1 MKDIYQIFNEKLDEL
16 SKFPEKEKKFRA
28 IVPLGANVP
37 VEVQVNCAE
46 AVLKGKIEEAQRI
59 VITKHNGRVEN
70 FDESNPMHRADGAPT
85 STTNNAGTE
94 ARAKSDAALFKTMTV
109 PETNRPLN
117 EAQRRQLTGEQPAEY
132 AALTSRQKSEYNFA
146 RAIGISESDSLK
158 LAHLCLKEV
167 NKFPCA
173 GK

>member
-1 MKDIYQIFNEKLDEL
+1 MKDIYTIFNEALDEL
-16 SKFPEKEKKFRA
+16 SKSPEKEKKFRL
-28 IVPLGANVP
+28 IVPLGAKVP

-59 VITKHNGRVEN
+59 VTTKHNGRLEN

-85 STTNNAGTE
+85 FTTNNAGTE
-94 ARAKSDAALFKTMTV
+94 ARAKSDANLYEALGLTV
-109 PETNRPLN
+109 EEKNK
-117 EAQRRQLTGEQPAEY
+117 LTGKHTNAY
-132 AALTSRQKSEYNFA
+132 DNLTERQKSEYNFA